1 MTQLLLANLLHGAVA
16 LTWALGVRQWAGPL
30 SATLWADLL
39 RFCLALP
46 PLLAALQ
53 LLGMAGPPPWLHS
66 LRVGRWTEALLD
78 TGWLGQTLVGGLLG
92 GTALLFVVQE
102 AAPVWRLRRGK
113 AQATAERDSDLAAET
128 ESLVLRLRQ
137 TGLAPSR
144 GRSPQVRVV
153 QTDSYSAG
161 LVGIVEP
168 TVVASRGLLAALDPG
183 EREATLAHEL
193 AHWARGGNLRVL
205 GVWALRAV
213 QAVNPAA
220 LILFRMMLEAEEAAC
235 DELAARV
242 TGRPAALASALL
254 KAHSHPDSSE
264 DGGAFRRAQAEIAR
278 RGQLASTRARVTLLL
293 AAGGQAHPSPLVLAA
308 AMVGLAG
315 LLWSI
320 R

>member
-254 KAHSHPDSSE
+254 KAHIT
-264 DGGAFRRAQAEIAR
+264 RR
-278 RGQLASTRARVTLLL
+278 STNQT
-293 AAGGQAHPSPLVLAA
+293 
-308 AMVGLAG
+308 
-315 LLWSI
+315 
-320 R
+320 